1 MFDMYKQY
9 WITNEKL
16 EKEKTIEQ
24 QCIEIAKTTVSPR
37 WAEDA
42 ETPIKKER

>member
-9 WITNEKL
+9 WNVIEKS

-24 QCIEIAKTTVSPR
+24 QCIEISKTTVSPR